1 MGNDDS
7 SFEKD
12 YKDIYPTELEL
23 KKENNSNFYAS
34 FLDIYIY
41 IENKEFHNVGFD
53 IVRMPFYC
61 SNFPSKMFYWSNGA
75 AFCKIENLSSTCTF
89 WYIKNLTY
97 FCIYIFYTF
106 YIFLYFLL
114 FIYSFTF

>member
-7 SFEKD
+7 CFEKD

-61 SNFPSKMFYWSNGA
+61 SNFPSKMFDWSNGA
-75 AFCKIENLSSTCTF
+75 AFRKL
-89 WYIKNLTY
+89 K
-97 FCIYIFYTF
+97 
-106 YIFLYFLL
+106 IFLVLVRSGTSK
-114 FIYSFTF
+114 I